1 MHEVEITEMSTPI
14 DLVLIDQVEQ
24 ERRRIADKLGYM
36 TEETLISL
44 AKVKPST
51 VEDWR
56 KRGTGPAPVRLGSAY
71 FYEFSDVI
79 DFMKSLKKERSR
91 EAIYRSI

>member
-1 MHEVEITEMSTPI
+1 MSTAI

-24 ERRRIADKLGYM
+24 ERRRIADKLGFM
-36 TEETLISL
+36 TEETLVSL
-44 AKVKPST
+44 AKVQPST

-56 KRGTGPAPVRLGSAY
+56 KRGKGPAPVRFGSAY
-71 FYEFSDVI
+71 FYEFADVM
-79 DFMKSLKKERSR
+79 DFMKSLKKERDR

>member
-1 MHEVEITEMSTPI
+1 MSTAI

-24 ERRRIADKLGYM
+24 ERRRLADKLGFM
-36 TEETLISL
+36 TEESLVSL
-44 AKVKPST
+44 AKVQPST

-56 KRGTGPAPVRLGSAY
+56 KRGTGPAPVRMGTAY
-71 FYEFSDVI
+71 FYEFSDVMA
-79 DFMKSLKKERSR
+79 FMKSLKKERSR